1 MTNDKNIKQDTEFNE
16 DEKIVE
22 DGKVINRCD
31 DYEQKDLNKVYAV
44 AKRKKVTSWIFVMIL
59 AIIWL
64 FVALIPFLF
73 MVLTGF
79 KQKLETIMYGA
90 FHLPEKIFTKNYLDV
105 ITDPNFWVYFR
116 NSVIVLALSLI
127 ILLFI
132 SACAAYPLSRFRFKM
147 RKPIYMLIVALM
159 SVPIHVTMIPIFQ
172 LTIGM
177 GLYDTIWA
185 LIPVNVAFALPI
197 SVFILVGF
205 MEGIPRDLEEAA
217 DIDGCSKYKRFFKVI
232 LPLSVPG
239 LSTLAIYN
247 GVNIWNEFIFAF
259 TLTQS
264 NENRTLPLALWNY
277 QGQYASNT
285 AMIMACLTLSVL
297 PMIILFIIMQDK
309 LVKGMMAGAV
319 KG

>member
-1 MTNDKNIKQDTEFNE
+1 MAVTDVQLKKSAQKKKATWA
-16 DEKIVE
+16 V
-22 DGKVINRCD
+22 VI
-31 DYEQKDLNKVYAV
+31 
-44 AKRKKVTSWIFVMIL
+44 IL
-59 AIIWL
+59 AVLWL
-64 FVALIPFLF
+64 LVSFVPFLF

-90 FHLPEKIFTKNYLDV
+90 FHLPETLYLQNYIDV
-105 ITDPNFWVYFR
+105 ITDINFWIYFR
-116 NSVIVLALSLI
+116 NSVIVLVVSLAV
-127 ILLFI
+127 LLFI
-132 SACAAYPLSRFRFKM
+132 SACAAYPLSRFKFKL
-147 RKPIYMLIVALM
+147 RGPIYLLIVAAM

-172 LTIGM
+172 MTINM

-185 LIPVNVAFALPI
+185 LVPTSVAFAAPI
-197 SVFILVGF
+197 SVFILTGF
-205 MEGIPRDLEEAA
+205 MEGIPRELEEAA
-217 DIDGCSKYKRFFKVI
+217 DVDGCGIYRRFFKI
-232 LPLSVPG
+232 IFPLSTPG

-264 NENRTLPLALWNY
+264 NGNRTLPLALWNY

-285 AMIMACLTLSVL
+285 AMIMACLTLSVM

>member
-1 MTNDKNIKQDTEFNE
+1 M
-16 DEKIVE
+16 DEKQNL
-22 DGKVINRCD
+22 DK
-31 DYEQKDLNKVYAV
+31 LYA
-44 AKRKKVTSWIFVMIL
+44 ATKRKKVATWTVVMIL
-59 AIIWL
+59 AIFWL
-64 FVALIPFLF
+64 LVAFVPFLF

-90 FHLPEKIFTKNYLDV
+90 FHLPEKLFLDNYVAV
-105 ITDPNFWVYFR
+105 ITDVNFWIYFR
-116 NSVIVLALSLI
+116 NSVIVLLISLA

-132 SACAAYPLSRFRFKM
+132 SACAAYPLSRFRFKL
-147 RKPIYMLIVALM
+147 RNPIYMLIVAAM
-159 SVPIHVTMIPIFQ
+159 SVPIHVTMIPVFQ
-172 LTIGM
+172 MTIGM

-185 LIPVNVAFALPI
+185 LIPTAVAFAAPI
-197 SVFILVGF
+197 SVFILTGF
-205 MEGIPRDLEEAA
+205 MEGIPLELEEAA
-217 DIDGCSKYKRFFKVI
+217 DIDGCGRYKRFFKVI
-232 LPLSVPG
+232 LPLCTPG

>member
-1 MTNDKNIKQDTEFNE
+1 MAELSMEEKLKKSKQKSRGTW
-16 DEKIVE
+16 IV
-22 DGKVINRCD
+22 VTV
-31 DYEQKDLNKVYAV
+31 LAV
-44 AKRKKVTSWIFVMIL
+44 LWLLVAFV
-59 AIIWL
+59 
-64 FVALIPFLF
+64 PFLF

-90 FHLPEKIFTKNYLDV
+90 FHLPETLYLQNYIDV
-105 ITDPNFWVYFR
+105 ITDINFWIYFR
-116 NSVIVLALSLI
+116 NSVIVLVVSLV

-132 SACAAYPLSRFRFKM
+132 SACAAYPLSRFKFRL
-147 RKPIYMLIVALM
+147 RGPIYLLIVAAM

-172 LTIGM
+172 MTINL

-185 LIPVNVAFALPI
+185 LVPTSVAFAAPI
-197 SVFILVGF
+197 SVFILTGF
-205 MEGIPRDLEEAA
+205 MEGIPRELEEAA
-217 DIDGCSKYKRFFKVI
+217 DMDGCGLYRRFFKVI
-232 LPLSVPG
+232 LPLSTPG

-264 NENRTLPLALWNY
+264 NGNRTLPLALWNY
-277 QGQYASNT
+277 QGQYSSNT
-285 AMIMACLTLSVL
+285 AMIMACLTLSVM
-297 PMIILFIIMQDK
+297 PMIILFIVMQDK

>member
-1 MTNDKNIKQDTEFNE
+1 MM
-16 DEKIVE
+16 DEKKSL
-22 DGKVINRCD
+22 DKA
-31 DYEQKDLNKVYAV
+31 YA
-44 AKRKKVTSWIFVMIL
+44 ALKRKKAAGWTVAVIL
-59 AIIWL
+59 AILWL
-64 FVALIPFLF
+64 LVTFVPFLF

-90 FHLPEKIFTKNYLDV
+90 FHLPEKLYFDNYVSV
-105 ITDPNFWVYFR
+105 ITDVNFWIYFR
-116 NSVIVLALSLI
+116 NSVIVLAISLA

-132 SACAAYPLSRFRFKM
+132 SACAAYPLSRFTFKL
-147 RKPIYMLIVALM
+147 RNPIYFLIVAAM
-159 SVPIHVTMIPIFQ
+159 SVPIHVTMIPVFQ
-172 LTIGM
+172 MTIGM

-185 LIPVNVAFALPI
+185 LIPTSVAFAAPI
-197 SVFILVGF
+197 SVFILTGF
-205 MEGIPRDLEEAA
+205 MEGIPKELEEAA
-217 DIDGCSKYKRFFKVI
+217 DIDGCGRYERFFKVI
-232 LPLSVPG
+232 LPLCTPG

-277 QGQYASNT
+277 QGQYSSNT

-297 PMIILFIIMQDK
+297 PMIILFIFMQDK

>member
-1 MTNDKNIKQDTEFNE
+1 M
-16 DEKIVE
+16 DE
-22 DGKVINRCD
+22 NN
-31 DYEQKDLNKVYAV
+31 NKVTRTPGWIV
-44 AKRKKVTSWIFVMIL
+44 AIL
-59 AIIWL
+59 FAILWFIICL
-64 FVALIPFLF
+64 VPFFF
-73 MVLTGF
+73 MVMTGF

-90 FHLPEKIFTKNYLDV
+90 FHLPEKLFVQNYIDV
-105 ITDPNFWVYFR
+105 ITDVNFWTYFR
-116 NSVIVLALSLI
+116 NSVVVLVISLA
-127 ILLFI
+127 ILLFV
-132 SACAAYPLSRFRFKM
+132 SACAAYSLSRLRFKM
-147 RKPIYMLIVALM
+147 RNTVYLLVVAAM

-172 LTIGM
+172 MTIGM

-185 LIPVNVAFALPI
+185 LVPTAVAFASPI
-197 SVFILVGF
+197 SVFILTGF
-205 MEGIPRDLEEAA
+205 MAGIPIELEEAA
-217 DIDGCSKYKRFFKVI
+217 DMDGCGRYRRFFQII
-232 LPLSVPG
+232 LPLSTPG

-285 AMIMACLTLSVL
+285 AMIMACLTLSVM
-297 PMIILFIIMQDK
+297 PMIVLFIIMQDK

>member
-1 MTNDKNIKQDTEFNE
+1 MAKTEME
-16 DEKIVE
+16 LK
-22 DGKVINRCD
+22 KSA
-31 DYEQKDLNKVYAV
+31 QK
-44 AKRKKVTSWIFVMIL
+44 KKTTWAIAIIL
-59 AIIWL
+59 AILWL
-64 FVALIPFLF
+64 LVAFVPFLF

-90 FHLPEKIFTKNYLDV
+90 FHLPETLYLQNYIDV
-105 ITDPNFWVYFR
+105 ITDVNFWIYFR
-116 NSVIVLALSLI
+116 NSVIVLVISLV

-132 SACAAYPLSRFRFKM
+132 SACAAYPLSRFKFKL
-147 RKPIYMLIVALM
+147 RGTVYLLIVAAM

-172 LTIGM
+172 MTIKM

-185 LIPVNVAFALPI
+185 LVPTSVAFAAPI
-197 SVFILVGF
+197 SVFILTGF
-205 MEGIPRDLEEAA
+205 MEGIPKELEEAA
-217 DIDGCSKYKRFFKVI
+217 DVDGCGIYRRFFKI
-232 LPLSVPG
+232 IFPLSTPG

-264 NENRTLPLALWNY
+264 NGNRTLPLALWNY

-285 AMIMACLTLSVL
+285 AMIMACLTLSVM

>member
-1 MTNDKNIKQDTEFNE
+1 MAKTEME
-16 DEKIVE
+16 LK
-22 DGKVINRCD
+22 KSA
-31 DYEQKDLNKVYAV
+31 QK
-44 AKRKKVTSWIFVMIL
+44 KKTTWAIAIIL
-59 AIIWL
+59 AILWL
-64 FVALIPFLF
+64 LVAFVPFLF

-90 FHLPEKIFTKNYLDV
+90 FHLPETLYLQNYIDV
-105 ITDPNFWVYFR
+105 ITDVNFWIYFR
-116 NSVIVLALSLI
+116 NSVIVLVISLA

-132 SACAAYPLSRFRFKM
+132 SACAAYPLSRFKFKL
-147 RKPIYMLIVALM
+147 RGTVYLLIVAAM

-172 LTIGM
+172 MTIKM

-185 LIPVNVAFALPI
+185 LVPTSVAFAAPI
-197 SVFILVGF
+197 SVFILTGF
-205 MEGIPRDLEEAA
+205 MEGIPKELEEAA
-217 DIDGCSKYKRFFKVI
+217 DVDGCGIYRRFFKI
-232 LPLSVPG
+232 IFPLSTPG

-264 NENRTLPLALWNY
+264 NGNRTLPLALWNY

-285 AMIMACLTLSVL
+285 AMIMACLTLSVM

>member
-1 MTNDKNIKQDTEFNE
+1 MDPTLDKK
-16 DEKIVE
+16 
-22 DGKVINRCD
+22 
-31 DYEQKDLNKVYAV
+31 LA
-44 AKRKKVTSWIFVMIL
+44 ASKRKSRATWIIVIIL
-59 AIIWL
+59 AVIWFL
-64 FVALIPFLF
+64 VAFVPFLF

-90 FHLPEKIFTKNYLDV
+90 FHLPETLYLQNYIDV
-105 ITDPNFWVYFR
+105 ITDVNFWIYFK
-116 NSVIVLALSLI
+116 NSVVVLAVSLAL
-127 ILLFI
+127 LLFI
-132 SACAAYPLSRFRFKM
+132 SACAAYPLSRFRFKL
-147 RKPIYMLIVALM
+147 RNPIYVLIVAAM
-159 SVPIHVTMIPIFQ
+159 SVPIHVTMIPVFQ
-172 LTIGM
+172 MTIGM

-185 LIPVNVAFALPI
+185 LLPTAVAFAAPI
-197 SVFILVGF
+197 SVFILTGF
-205 MEGIPRDLEEAA
+205 MQGIPFELEEAA
-217 DIDGCSKYKRFFKVI
+217 DIDGCGLYGRFFRII
-232 LPLSVPG
+232 LPLSTPG

-277 QGQYASNT
+277 QGQYSSNT
-285 AMIMACLTLSVL
+285 AMIMACLTLSVM

>member
-1 MTNDKNIKQDTEFNE
+1 MAGTDMQLKKSAR
-16 DEKIVE
+16 K
-22 DGKVINRCD
+22 K
-31 DYEQKDLNKVYAV
+31 KAAWAV
-44 AKRKKVTSWIFVMIL
+44 AVIL
-59 AIIWL
+59 ALLWL
-64 FVALIPFLF
+64 LVAFVPFLF

-79 KQKLETIMYGA
+79 KQKLETILYGA
-90 FHLPEKIFTKNYLDV
+90 FHLPETLYLQNYVDV
-105 ITDPNFWVYFR
+105 ITDVNFWIYFR
-116 NSVIVLALSLI
+116 NSIIVLVVSLA

-132 SACAAYPLSRFRFKM
+132 SACAAYPLSRFKFRL
-147 RKPIYMLIVALM
+147 RGPVYLLIVAAM

-172 LTIGM
+172 MTINM

-185 LIPVNVAFALPI
+185 LVPTSVAFASPI
-197 SVFILVGF
+197 SVFILTGF
-205 MEGIPRDLEEAA
+205 MEGIPRELEEAS
-217 DIDGCSKYKRFFKVI
+217 DVDGCGLYRRFFKII
-232 LPLSVPG
+232 LPLSTPG

-264 NENRTLPLALWNY
+264 NGNRTLPLALWNY

-297 PMIILFIIMQDK
+297 PMIILFIVMQDK
-309 LVKGMMAGAV
+309 LVKGMMAGTV

>member
-1 MTNDKNIKQDTEFNE
+1 
-16 DEKIVE
+16 
-22 DGKVINRCD
+22 
-31 DYEQKDLNKVYAV
+31 
-44 AKRKKVTSWIFVMIL
+44 MIL

-64 FVALIPFLF
+64 FVALVPFLF

-90 FHLPEKIFTKNYLDV
+90 FHLPEKLFTQNYVDV
-105 ITDPNFWVYFR
+105 ITDGNFWVYFK
-116 NSVIVLALSLI
+116 NSVIVLVLSLL

-159 SVPIHVTMIPIFQ
+159 SVPIHVTMIPVFQ

-185 LIPVNVAFALPI
+185 LIPTNVAFALPI

-232 LPLSVPG
+232 LPLSTPG

>member
-1 MTNDKNIKQDTEFNE
+1 MAKTEVQL
-16 DEKIVE
+16 K
-22 DGKVINRCD
+22 KSA
-31 DYEQKDLNKVYAV
+31 QK
-44 AKRKKVTSWIFVMIL
+44 KKASWAIAIIL
-59 AIIWL
+59 AIFWL
-64 FVALIPFLF
+64 LVAFVPFLF

-90 FHLPEKIFTKNYLDV
+90 FHLPETLYLQNYIDV
-105 ITDPNFWVYFR
+105 ITDINFWIYFR
-116 NSVIVLALSLI
+116 NSVIVLVVSLV

-132 SACAAYPLSRFRFKM
+132 SACAAYPLSRFKFKL
-147 RKPIYMLIVALM
+147 RGTVYLLIVAAM

-172 LTIGM
+172 MTIDM

-185 LIPVNVAFALPI
+185 LVPTSVAFAAPI
-197 SVFILVGF
+197 SVFILTGF
-205 MEGIPRDLEEAA
+205 MEGIPKELEEAA
-217 DIDGCSKYKRFFKVI
+217 DVDGCGIYRRFFKI
-232 LPLSVPG
+232 IFPLSTPG

-264 NENRTLPLALWNY
+264 NGNRTLPLALWNY

-285 AMIMACLTLSVL
+285 AMIMACLTLSVM
-297 PMIILFIIMQDK
+297 PMIILFIVMQDK

>member
-1 MTNDKNIKQDTEFNE
+1 MDEDKN
-16 DEKIVE
+16 
-22 DGKVINRCD
+22 
-31 DYEQKDLNKVYAV
+31 
-44 AKRKKVTSWIFVMIL
+44 KVTRTPGWIVAIL
-59 AIIWL
+59 FAILWFIICL
-64 FVALIPFLF
+64 VPSFF
-73 MVLTGF
+73 MVMTGF

-90 FHLPEKIFTKNYLDV
+90 FHLPEKLFVQNYIDV
-105 ITDPNFWVYFR
+105 ITDVNFWTYFR
-116 NSVIVLALSLI
+116 NSVVVLVISLA
-127 ILLFI
+127 ILLFV
-132 SACAAYPLSRFRFKM
+132 SACAAYSLSRLRFKM
-147 RKPIYMLIVALM
+147 RNTVYLLVVAAM

-172 LTIGM
+172 MTIGM

-185 LIPVNVAFALPI
+185 LVPTAVAFASPI
-197 SVFILVGF
+197 SVFILTGF
-205 MEGIPRDLEEAA
+205 MAGIPIELEEAA
-217 DIDGCSKYKRFFKVI
+217 DMDGCGRYRRFFQII
-232 LPLSVPG
+232 LPLSTPG

-285 AMIMACLTLSVL
+285 AMIMACLTLSVM
-297 PMIILFIIMQDK
+297 PMIVLFIIMQDK

>member
-1 MTNDKNIKQDTEFNE
+1 MKTK
-16 DEKIVE
+16 
-22 DGKVINRCD
+22 
-31 DYEQKDLNKVYAV
+31 
-44 AKRKKVTSWIFVMIL
+44 KKVGGSWIAAIIL
-59 AIIWL
+59 AVLWL
-64 FVALIPFLF
+64 LVAFVPFLF

-90 FHLPEKIFTKNYLDV
+90 FHLPETLYLQNYIDV
-105 ITDPNFWVYFR
+105 ITDVNFWIYFR
-116 NSVIVLALSLI
+116 NSVIVLVISLLV
-127 ILLFI
+127 LLFI

-147 RKPIYMLIVALM
+147 RTPIYLLIVAAM

-172 LTIGM
+172 MTIDL

-185 LIPVNVAFALPI
+185 LVPTSVAFAAPI
-197 SVFILVGF
+197 SVFILTGF
-205 MEGIPRDLEEAA
+205 MEGIPRELEEAA
-217 DIDGCSKYKRFFKVI
+217 DMDGCGLYGRFFRII
-232 LPLSVPG
+232 LPLSTPG

-264 NENRTLPLALWNY
+264 NGNRTLPLALWNY
-277 QGQYASNT
+277 QGQYSSNT
-285 AMIMACLTLSVL
+285 AMIMACLTLSVM
-297 PMIILFIIMQDK
+297 PMIILFVVMQDK